1 MYLFLSKV
9 TTNLMVMCFDA
20 LQYYSKGFMCC
31 CVYVYE
37 LCRAKVKVRQKR
49 EPAKKRGMD
58 TKSCFDVS
66 KQQSRFVV
74 GWYSFFLFFPG
85 KRSSFN
91 MANYY
96 ATKSVLWWCI
106 NLYVVT
112 IYVAYL
118 VGDCIVFLSFCA
130 YPVSRCK
137 DNEWINGGLTVYFS
151 RFL

>member
-9 TTNLMVMCFDA
+9 TANLMVMCFDA

-74 GWYSFFLFFPG
+74 G
-85 KRSSFN
+85 
-91 MANYY
+91 
-96 ATKSVLWWCI
+96 
-106 NLYVVT
+106 
-112 IYVAYL
+112 
-118 VGDCIVFLSFCA
+118 
-130 YPVSRCK
+130 
-137 DNEWINGGLTVYFS
+137 
-151 RFL
+151 